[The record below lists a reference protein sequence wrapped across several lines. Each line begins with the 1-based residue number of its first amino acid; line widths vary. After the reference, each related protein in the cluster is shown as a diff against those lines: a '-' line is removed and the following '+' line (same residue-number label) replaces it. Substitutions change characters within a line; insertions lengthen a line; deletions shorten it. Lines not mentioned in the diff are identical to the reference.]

1 MTNLLESV
9 DQVTEFLNRG
19 FVALVLFLDFA
30 KAFDKVPHR
39 ALMYKL
45 RTLGFDENL
54 LGWIEDFLTNRRQ
67 RVVLGAVTSGWLDV
81 LSGVPQGSVL
91 GPLLFVTFI
100 NDLPKSVVN
109 CICRLF
115 ADDTKLIAAVRN
127 NTDITLIQADL
138 DALVKWSQDWLMEF
152 NTDKCKYMLIGQ
164 SSRTKRNHLAQLTME
179 SKPDGKRITLERTK
193 CERDLGIMVNENLS
207 WNEQVTTSANK
218 ANVVLGQLRRA
229 FKYWTVNTCRKLYTA
244 LVMPHLEYASPV

>member
-1 MTNLLESV
+1 MERIIRDEMVAHLTINKIITKERHGFVRRRSCMTNLLESV

-115 ADDTKLIAAVRN
+115 ADDTKLIAAVQN
-127 NTDITLIQADL
+127 NADIIHT
-138 DALVKWSQDWLMEF
+138 
-152 NTDKCKYMLIGQ
+152 Y
-164 SSRTKRNHLAQLTME
+164 SSR
-179 SKPDGKRITLERTK
+179 S
-193 CERDLGIMVNENLS
+193 
-207 WNEQVTTSANK
+207 
-218 ANVVLGQLRRA
+218 RRA
-229 FKYWTVNTCRKLYTA
+229 GKMVSELA
-244 LVMPHLEYASPV
+244 HGVQH